1 MKLRFL
7 VYLFENEKPYFRGWF
22 IYALPDNPTEGDY
35 QRMRE
40 EIIKACEHVI
50 KKHFKGEFL
59 EIKLLGERYETEK
72 VLIYDYYVRG
82 RRVSVL
88 LRHVGFF
95 GYLLSKIFPFFG

>member
-7 VYLFENEKPYFRGWF
+7 VYLFENGKSFFRGWF

-35 QRMRE
+35 QVMRE
-40 EIIKACEHVI
+40 EIIKACENVI
-50 KKHFKGEFL
+50 KRHFKSEFL
-59 EIKLLGERYETEK
+59 EIKLVGERYETEK
-72 VLIYDYYVRG
+72 VLIYDYYVKG

-88 LRHVGFF
+88 LRHVGLF